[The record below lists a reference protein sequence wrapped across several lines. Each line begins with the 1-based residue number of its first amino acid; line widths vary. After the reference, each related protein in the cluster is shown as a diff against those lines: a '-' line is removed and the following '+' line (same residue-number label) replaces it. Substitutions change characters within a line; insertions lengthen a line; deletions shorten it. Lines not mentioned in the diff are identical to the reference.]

1 MNCTLLLLA
10 SFLINPPSSASVLE
24 PSVLNEVHHALSRSE
39 NKSMFGDLDKFKEQV
54 KSLSSGSSLAD
65 VALKLVT
72 TQKSDGRWYD
82 ANTNDITCAA
92 RYVLRHAS
100 QTFPKIRYSVFSDH
114 IYSISEQRGITLA
127 EAAKFVRSL
136 GFEGVEVWSQTNK
149 RELKI
154 YADAGLK
161 IACVV
166 WFPKF
171 DSENYDAA
179 GAAKAIRLAKDNGA
193 YTILVVPAEEKCS
206 LENKDFAHTREKV
219 IERTERFA
227 KEAAKEGVFVC
238 VEDYDNPTAP
248 THNIANTE
256 DFLRKAPSVGFVF
269 DTGNFMPSGD
279 DAKEAM
285 LKFAGRI
292 RHIHLKDRNRAGVP
306 AGECRPFGY
315 GVLPAAE
322 LVVTPGMLW
331 GYDMW
336 YTVEHFGAKDM
347 AKSLT
352 DAMKFLKSFKASK

>member
-1 MNCTLLLLA
+1 MNCALTVLLA
-10 SFLINPPSSASVLE
+10 SLLINSPLSDSMLE
-24 PSVLNEVHHALSRSE
+24 PSVLNEVHHALARSE
-39 NKSMFGDLDKFKEQV
+39 NKSMFGDLDKFKQQV
-54 KSLSSGSSLAD
+54 KSLSAGSSLTD
-65 VALKLVT
+65 IALKLVS

-82 ANTNDITCAA
+82 ANTNDVTCAA
-92 RYVLRHAS
+92 RYVLKHVS

-114 IYSISEQRGITLA
+114 IHSISEQRGISLA
-127 EAAKFVRSL
+127 EAAKYVRSL
-136 GFEGVEVWSQTNK
+136 GIEGVEVWSQVRR

-154 YADAGLK
+154 YTDAGLK

-171 DSENYDAA
+171 VLDEYDAL
-179 GAAKAIRLAKDNGA
+179 GAAKTIKLAKDNGA
-193 YTILVVPAEEKCS
+193 SSILVVPAEEKCS
-206 LENKDFAHTREKV
+206 LENKAFAETRKRV

-238 VEDYDNPTAP
+238 VEDYDNSTSP

-279 DAKEAM
+279 DAREAM

-292 RHIHLKDRNRAGVP
+292 RHIHLKDRDKVGKPMGKCV
-306 AGECRPFGY
+306 PFGY

-322 LVVTPGMLW
+322 LVKTPAMLW

-336 YTVEHFGAKDM
+336 YTLEHFGAEDM
-347 AKSLT
+347 VKSLT
-352 DAMKFLKSFKASK
+352 DTMKFLKALKK